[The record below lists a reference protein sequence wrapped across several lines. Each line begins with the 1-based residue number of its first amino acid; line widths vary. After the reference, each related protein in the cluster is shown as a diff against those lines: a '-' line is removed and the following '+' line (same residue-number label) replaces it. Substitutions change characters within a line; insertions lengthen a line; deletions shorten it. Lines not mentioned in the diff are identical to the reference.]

1 MERDCVVNII
11 KTVTPW
17 KVTVMGRS
25 DRKIYVIVLPN
36 IVIEIRNKTKKYLL
50 RVGKL
55 SIKYKIGS
63 EHHLIARVKCLIQ
76 SEIERLRFLNVEI
89 DRLQRS
95 VRLLELQ
102 VESLKLSN
110 KKTKNKMKKQSKC
123 IMEALTFHPNGV
135 EANLLKED
143 FEKLVLIDK

>member
-25 DRKIYVIVLPN
+25 DRKIYVIVLP
-36 IVIEIRNKTKKYLL
+36 

-135 EANLLKED
+135 EANLLKKD
-143 FEKLVLIDK
+143 FENLSIEQKRCM